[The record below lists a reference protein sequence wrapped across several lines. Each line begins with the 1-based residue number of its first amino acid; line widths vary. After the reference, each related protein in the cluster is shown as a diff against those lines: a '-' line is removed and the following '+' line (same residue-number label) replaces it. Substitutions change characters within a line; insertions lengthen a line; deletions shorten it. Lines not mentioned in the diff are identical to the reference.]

1 MANNSADVS
10 SGRSFHVWAGDWKNS
25 ATSSRQSA
33 DRLHQ
38 AIVGRMQQLGNLVD
52 RQHVCSESTAGFCK
66 SSGSEFQAV
75 DLGIEICA
83 VSKRDS
89 DMVEVYG

>member
-1 MANNSADVS
+1 
-10 SGRSFHVWAGDWKNS
+10 
-25 ATSSRQSA
+25 
-33 DRLHQ
+33 
-38 AIVGRMQQLGNLVD
+38 MQQLGNLVD